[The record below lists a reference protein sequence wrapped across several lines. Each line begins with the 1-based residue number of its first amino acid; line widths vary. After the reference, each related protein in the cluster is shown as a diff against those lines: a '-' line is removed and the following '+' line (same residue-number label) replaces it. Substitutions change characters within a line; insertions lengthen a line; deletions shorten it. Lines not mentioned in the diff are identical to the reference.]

1 MKHSKLHSVAHNL
14 ADSLSG
20 GLSFIV
26 PNYVLHTYVYAEAA
40 ATPEGYV
47 VIDVLS
53 GKMTGAF
60 PGGDLEQTAPLVAN
74 AFPAFCAKHGVDHAD
89 YKECL
94 VRFNARL
101 AGNSFTVT
109 ITDRMGRRSAREY
122 NGSQGGR
129 LRTLDALSRL
139 RPSQITPPG
148 I

>member
-26 PNYVLHTYVYAEAA
+26 PNYVLHTSVYAEAA

-47 VIDVLS
+47 VMDVLS
-53 GKMTGAF
+53 GKLTGAY
-60 PGGDLEQTAPLVAN
+60 PGGDLEHAASLVAN

-89 YKECL
+89 YQECL
-94 VRFNARL
+94 VSFNARL
-101 AGNSFTVT
+101 AGNSFTIT

-122 NGSQGGR
+122 SGRQGGR
-129 LRTLDALSRL
+129 LRTLDALGRQ
-139 RPSQITPPG
+139 RRSQITLPET
-148 I
+148 